1 MSFFKKRPGFPLGNL
16 DPRGSWLTQ
25 VCLPIGNSIGSA
37 VFVQLTSVPNIQ
49 ASEATLRATSI
60 QVSTYCVWA
69 MRPKMLFSFLLYF
82 HTIILHVCTTNFGE
96 PKMYILAARGPTRTP
111 LEELTAFR
119 GSRKEGNEGRME
131 SGETNTR
138 KGKEEERC
146 ETKKP
151 PN

>member
-1 MSFFKKRPGFPLGNL
+1 
-16 DPRGSWLTQ
+16 
-25 VCLPIGNSIGSA
+25 
-37 VFVQLTSVPNIQ
+37 
-49 ASEATLRATSI
+49 
-60 QVSTYCVWA
+60 
-69 MRPKMLFSFLLYF
+69 
-82 HTIILHVCTTNFGE
+82 
-96 PKMYILAARGPTRTP
+96 MYILAARGPTRTP